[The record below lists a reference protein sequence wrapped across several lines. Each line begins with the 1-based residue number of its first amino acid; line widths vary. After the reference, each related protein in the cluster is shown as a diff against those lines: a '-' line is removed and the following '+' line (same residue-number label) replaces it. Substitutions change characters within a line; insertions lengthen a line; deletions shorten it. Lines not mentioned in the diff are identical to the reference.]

1 VKIWSLQALR
11 FWAAFAVVLF
21 HAYTCTI
28 QTVHEFGVL
37 GEGAA
42 LFGRVGVDVFFVLSG
57 VIITLTSQGLTAGAF
72 IARRAQR
79 ILPLYLPLAIFYL
92 VGHDLMVGSVDWRQT
107 FTSLTLWPALDRMVP
122 PALPVAWTLCFE
134 VLFYTAAAL
143 VIWRPKLI
151 WALLAL
157 FVTALCLRSSPLLRF
172 IGNPIILEFLMGV
185 GLARLPRWRGAIWLI
200 PVGLA
205 ATWLLGPMVYPLGPS
220 IVDFLNGD
228 MAWGRVLGLG
238 LPAALI
244 VWGTLQIEAREGVQ
258 TRLGDASYA
267 LYLIH
272 LPIVGLISLALCRV
286 RGLPPDIIVLTAAAA
301 SVALAWRAH
310 VLFEKPMLAWA
321 RRPAFRLK
329 AA

>member
-1 VKIWSLQALR
+1 MKIWSLQALR
-11 FWAAFAVVLF
+11 FWAALAVVLY
-21 HAYTCTI
+21 HAYGYTFQHTH
-28 QTVHEFGVL
+28 QFGLL

-42 LFGRVGVDVFFVLSG
+42 LFGRAGVDVFFVLSG

-72 IARRAQR
+72 VARRAQR
-79 ILPLYLPLAIFYL
+79 ILPLYLPLSILYL
-92 VGHDLMVGSVDWRQT
+92 VAHDLMVGSVDWRQT
-107 FTSLTLWPALDRMVP
+107 FTSLTLWPALDRMVL
-122 PALPVAWTLCFE
+122 PAVPVAWTLCFE
-134 VLFYTAAAL
+134 VLFYAAAAL

-157 FVTALCLRSSPLLRF
+157 FATALCLRSGPLLRF
-172 IGNPIILEFLMGV
+172 VGNPIILEFLMGV
-185 GLARLPRWRGAIWLI
+185 GLARLPRWRGAVWLI

-205 ATWLLGPMVYPLGPS
+205 ATWVFNPLVYPAALNIPN
-220 IVDFLNGD
+220 FLDGD
-228 MAWGRVLGLG
+228 MAWGRVLALG

-286 RGLPPDIIVLTAAAA
+286 RGLPPDIIVLAAAAA
-301 SVALAWRAH
+301 SVLLAWRIH
-310 VLFEKPMLAWA
+310 ELFEKPMLVWA
-321 RRPAFRLK
+321 RRPVFRLK